1 MTANPLHL
9 ILLAAVL
16 ALLPATAPHAQPPAE
31 QPLSAFYTP
40 PSPIPSRPG
49 QILRT
54 EALPANLAQPG
65 AGTNLRILY
74 SSTDGLDGAT
84 PIAISGALFLPPG
97 NPPQGGWPLVAWAR
111 GTVGVA
117 NACAPSWSGRDGRD
131 IEYLDHWLAQGY
143 AIVAT
148 DYQGLG
154 TPGPHPY
161 IAARPAAYGV
171 LDSIRAAQ
179 SGAWPVSGRAVIIGQ
194 SQGGGAAFSAT
205 ATARFYAPELD
216 IRGTVATGTPFFD
229 PARPVPAAAEPE
241 PDSGLPKLGFSLLLL
256 DLAERRFADFRAEE
270 WLTPTGIEVLRL
282 FQAECFPQA
291 AAAIAPRRLTMAH
304 AFRDTRVT
312 TPVWMRLYPLFAF
325 DTLRLPTPLFMGIG
339 GVDEAVPAEGQLRL
353 RQAAC
358 AAGSRIEAHLY
369 PSLDHSG
376 AVNGSLRE
384 STPFVARA
392 FAGQPNPGNCAGFR

>member
-1 MTANPLHL
+1 MYRHPLRRL
-9 ILLAAVL
+9 LLAAAL

-31 QPLSAFYTP
+31 IPLSAFYTP
-40 PSPIPSRPG
+40 ASPIPARPG
-49 QILRT
+49 QILRF
-54 EALPANLAQPG
+54 EPLPANLAQPG
-65 AGTNLRILY
+65 AATSLRILY
-74 SSTDGLDGAT
+74 SSTDGLDGAS

-97 NPPQGGWPLVAWAR
+97 TPPAGGWPLVAWAR

-117 NACAPSWSGRDGRD
+117 NACAPSWSGRDRRD
-131 IEYLDHWLAQGY
+131 VQYLDHWLAQGY

-161 IAARPAAYGV
+161 VAARPAALGV

-179 SGAWPVSGRAVIIGQ
+179 SGTWPVSRRTVIIGQ

-229 PARPVPAAAEPE
+229 PARAVPAAAEPA
-241 PDSGLPKLGFSLLLL
+241 PDSGLPKLGFSLLLF
-256 DLAERRFADFRAEE
+256 DLAERRFADFQAAD
-270 WLTPTGIEVLRL
+270 WLTPVGIEALRV

-291 AAAIAPRRLTMAH
+291 AASIGPRRLTMADV
-304 AFRDTRVT
+304 FRDTSLT
-312 TPVWMRLYPLFAF
+312 TPVWMRLYPLLAF
-325 DTLRLPTPLFMGIG
+325 DTLLLPTPVFMGIG

-358 AAGSRIEAHLY
+358 IAGSRIEAHLY

-376 AVNGSLRE
+376 AVNGSLAE

-392 FAGQPNPGNCAGFR
+392 FAGQANAGNCAGFG